1 MSEAAKQDWRKIK
14 LGSLATKL
22 VNGGTPPTDVPY
34 FWQGRYPWITGADF
48 TESGIGPIRRFVSDD
63 AINQTATNLINR
75 GQLLIV
81 TRTGVGKLAIAPTDI
96 AISQD
101 ITGFYIDGEQA
112 TVEFLY
118 HRLKLGL
125 GDLKKLNQGTSING
139 ITRGDLVGYSL
150 EIPPIPQQRRIA
162 TILTTLD
169 EVIEATEKLVEK
181 HQQIKA
187 GLMHDLFTRGLWT
200 RPELARGDHQ
210 GLPCE
215 ATAQPGQLR
224 PAPEEAPGLYQDSPL
239 GPIPKVWEAASL
251 LSISNSMTNGFVG
264 TATPY
269 YSEDEDAV
277 QYLYGNNVRAD
288 KLELPSSMRVTR
300 RFHELQRKSQLQP
313 GDMLTV
319 QSGHI
324 GTSAIVPESLGEANC
339 HALIITKFKTSRVV
353 PNFVSYY
360 CNSPGGYQRL
370 GSIFVGSTI
379 LHINVKEF
387 KNFAIPLPQDLHE
400 QESICERLVAINERL
415 DTETTHL
422 AKLRQQKQGLMHD
435 LLTGRVRV

>member
-1 MSEAAKQDWRKIK
+1 LFDGSKAAFQRSVAFVRPSDAVVPDYLFHAAGDALFIRQLHRRSNVTAQAGLYLGELAKVKIP
-14 LGSLATKL
+14 L
-22 VNGGTPPTDVPY
+22 PD
-34 FWQGRYPWITGADF
+34 
-48 TESGIGPIRRFVSDD
+48 
-63 AINQTATNLINR
+63 
-75 GQLLIV
+75 
-81 TRTGVGKLAIAPTDI
+81 
-96 AISQD
+96 
-101 ITGFYIDGEQA
+101 
-112 TVEFLY
+112 
-118 HRLKLGL
+118 
-125 GDLKKLNQGTSING
+125 KKT
-139 ITRGDLVGYSL
+139 
-150 EIPPIPQQRRIA
+150 QRRIA

-200 RPELARGDHQ
+200 REEIARGDHK

-215 ATAQPGQLR
+215 ATAQAGQLR
-224 PAPEEAPGLYQDSPL
+224 PTPQEAPGLYQESPL

-300 RFHELQRKSQLQP
+300 RFHKLQRKSQLQP

-324 GTSAIVPESLGEANC
+324 GTSAIVPKSLGEANC
-339 HALIITKFKTSRVV
+339 HALIITKFKTNRVV
-353 PNFVSYY
+353 PDFVSYY

-387 KNFAIPLPQDLHE
+387 KNFAIPLPKDLDE
-400 QESICERLVAINERL
+400 QESICDRLVAINERL

-435 LLTGRVRV
+435 ILTGRVRVGEQNYKVSK

>member
-1 MSEAAKQDWRKIK
+1 VGLTVVIEK
-14 LGSLATKL
+14 SLPQTVYSGFLIRFRPEPEQFEKPFL
-22 VNGGTPPTDVPY
+22 
-34 FWQGRYPWITGADF
+34 RYCF
-48 TESGIGPIRRFVSDD
+48 YNEEFRREVISKSTVS
-63 AINQTATNLINR
+63 ANANINQVSL
-75 GQLLIV
+75 GQLEVAL
-81 TRTGVGKLAIAPTDI
+81 
-96 AISQD
+96 
-101 ITGFYIDGEQA
+101 
-112 TVEFLY
+112 
-118 HRLKLGL
+118 
-125 GDLKKLNQGTSING
+125 
-139 ITRGDLVGYSL
+139 
-150 EIPPIPQQRRIA
+150 PPPPQQRRIA
-162 TILTTLD
+162 TILSTMD

-200 RPELARGDHQ
+200 RPELARGDHH

-215 ATAQPGQLR
+215 ATAQEGQLR
-224 PAPEEAPGLYQDSPL
+224 PTPEEAPRLYQDSPL

-339 HALIITKFKTSRVV
+339 HALIITKFRTSRVV
-353 PNFVSYY
+353 PDFVSYY

-387 KNFAIPLPQDLHE
+387 KNFAIPLPQDLRE
-400 QESICERLVAINERL
+400 QERICERLVAINERL
-415 DTETTHL
+415 DAENTHL

-435 LLTGRVRV
+435 LLTGRVRVDRC